1 LVAPGGKLGPIVAP
15 VAVKGG
21 QLVRL
26 QLWTWTDELPV
37 DGTQLVVALRFT
49 GPGKSSQVTQ
59 VCQSRQTIVP
69 AVVPAWATG
78 LEYEL
83 SFTGGAFP
91 QEASIQ
97 LIDLPAAAAR

>member
-1 LVAPGGKLGPIVAP
+1 M
-15 VAVKGG
+15 
-21 QLVRL
+21 
-26 QLWTWTDELPV
+26 WTWGAELPV
-37 DGTQLVVALRFT
+37 VEHQPVVTLRFT
-49 GPGKSSQVTQ
+49 GPDSRVSEVKQ

-91 QEASIQ
+91 QEATVQ